1 MDTVGNEAKSINEE
15 TSTASPRD
23 LADVF
28 NRRFPDFRCSVCGS
42 QNFSLIDD
50 PETGERSRLLLFK
63 NEHALPSSYIAT
75 VSFACQT
82 CGNVYSFVR
91 NSLLATGT

>member
-1 MDTVGNEAKSINEE
+1 MDTAGNETKSMNEE
-15 TSTASPRD
+15 ISAASPRE
-23 LADVF
+23 LAEVF
-28 NRRFPDFRCSVCGS
+28 NRRFPDFKCSVCGS

-50 PETGERSRLLLFK
+50 PETSERSRLLLFRD
-63 NEHALPSSYIAT
+63 EHALPSSYIAT

>member
-1 MDTVGNEAKSINEE
+1 MDTVGNEAKPVSEE
-15 TSTASPRD
+15 TPAASPRE
-23 LADVF
+23 LAEVF